1 MKNVKAPM
9 MMCDHPANKKHDA
22 EMKACGAMPAGTKI
36 GMPVSEKTMAI
47 RMKKPK

>member
-1 MKNVKAPM
+1 MKKPKMPM

-47 RMKKPK
+47 KKPK